1 MFGDFLLGSFQPKG
15 LSTTKWPR
23 GKENLHCFASASDGE
38 SLDWRG
44 PAMETEQSR
53 AEERRG
59 DE

>member
-44 PAMETEQSR
+44 PAMETEQR
-53 AEERRG
+53 RGEERR
-59 DE
+59 